1 MLPKPCLY
9 AAYGPHKP
17 RTGEGDGRRTVCV
30 GRPRQ
35 NAEMKVAQPRDPG
48 ASPVVL
54 LHQLQE
60 LIGTEAVARWC
71 ADLLTGTARP
81 DDPSLPP
88 LGWFGTGAATLLQR
102 GDLETSDQ
110 GYWVRVWAA
119 RGLLHGWDESAA
131 ELAVPAVVTALR
143 DDAWRV
149 REMAAKVVRRWQ
161 LEEAAKAVT
170 ALRKDDVPRVR
181 AAAERAMAQLAD
193 TAGTSRPAS
202 QSRRPAAQSRARSA
216 AVRSST
222 TTGASGVAKG
232 TATKRKT
239 GKSPGSKASRPE
251 RSKRRRKPVG
261 VDDLDTAVNEAV
273 TALRRGADRDW
284 SKAAGPLSW
293 DCGRTCVHIADD
305 LIAYATQLAGRVT
318 SGYLPFRLTP
328 SRGTAPEGLL
338 NLVAATGALLG
349 AAAQAAPADA
359 RGWHGHGVA
368 DAEGFLAMGIGELIV
383 HTHDIAAGLKLAY
396 EPDVGVSER
405 VVARMFPDVLPDNES
420 PYALLLWC
428 TGRRDLPGREPV
440 KRWRWSPAPAE

>member
-1 MLPKPCLY
+1 M
-9 AAYGPHKP
+9 
-17 RTGEGDGRRTVCV
+17 TV
-30 GRPRQ
+30 P
-35 NAEMKVAQPRDPG
+35 QPREPG

-71 ADLLTGTARP
+71 ADLLAGSARP
-81 DDPSLPP
+81 GDPALPP
-88 LGWFGTGAATLLQR
+88 LGWFGTGAASLLQR
-102 GDLETSDQ
+102 GDLETSEQ

-131 ELAVPAVVTALR
+131 DVATPAVVAALA

-161 LEEAAKAVT
+161 LAEAATAVA

-181 AAAERAMAQLAD
+181 AAAQRAADQLAD
-193 TAGTSRPAS
+193 TAGTSRPAAP
-202 QSRRPAAQSRARSA
+202 SRRPAAQPRARSA
-216 AVRSST
+216 AARSST
-222 TTGASGVAKG
+222 TRDASGVTRG
-232 TATKRKT
+232 TSTKRPT
-239 GKSPGSKASRPE
+239 GRGPGSKAGRPE
-251 RSKRRRKPVG
+251 GSTRRRKPVS
-261 VDDLDTAVNEAV
+261 VDDLDTAVTEAV
-273 TALRRGADRDW
+273 TALRRGVDRDW
-284 SKAAGPLSW
+284 SKPAGPLSW
-293 DCGRTCVHIADD
+293 DCRRTCVHIADD

-383 HTHDIAAGLKLAY
+383 HTHDLAAGLELAY
-396 EPDVGVSER
+396 EPDAGVCWR
-405 VVARMFPDVLPDNES
+405 VAARMFPEVQPDNEP

-428 TGRRDLPGREPV
+428 TGRRDLPDREPV